1 MIDSSLPQHTVQPK
15 TYQTELLQ
23 AIFDDSVKDGAAGV
37 SVYQHNLYMT
47 AQRSLSVTYPVV
59 AAMLGEQALYI
70 LGRRLLRE
78 ELPVSGNWADWGY
91 GLVSVLQTSELH
103 AAHPYLSDM
112 AAYEW
117 AFHSASGARCQLLD
131 ADSLHCLQTHDPDHI
146 YLQLQPS
153 LRLVCSQYPLY
164 GLWQLHRQS
173 TAGEIPAKAQ
183 LEKIMDSE
191 ESGCYVLSQGLHS
204 TQAKIASAQ
213 EYQWLD
219 GVRQGLSVGA
229 LLDAYP
235 ALDFATWLSVA
246 LQQGW
251 LVRLNVVSRL

>member
-1 MIDSSLPQHTVQPK
+1 MIASSLPQQTVPPN

-23 AIFDDSVKDGAAGV
+23 AIFGDSVQDGAAGL
-37 SVYQHNLYMT
+37 SVYQRNLYMT

-59 AAMLGEQALYI
+59 AAMLGAEALYI
-70 LGRRLLRE
+70 LGRWLLRE
-78 ELPVSGNWADWGY
+78 ELPVSGNWADWGD
-91 GLVSVLQTSELH
+91 GLVRVLRASELH

-117 AFHSASGARCQLLD
+117 AFHLASGTRCQLLD
-131 ADSLHCLQTHDPDHI
+131 TDSLHCLQTHDPDHI

-173 TAGEIPAKAQ
+173 TVGEIPAKAQ
-183 LEKIMDSE
+183 LEKIVESE
-191 ESGCYVLSQGLHS
+191 ESGCYVISQGMNS
-204 TQAKIASAQ
+204 TQAKVVSAQ
-213 EYQWLD
+213 EYQLLD
-219 GVRQGLSVGA
+219 GARQGLSVGA

-235 ALDFATWLSVA
+235 ALDFPAWLSVA